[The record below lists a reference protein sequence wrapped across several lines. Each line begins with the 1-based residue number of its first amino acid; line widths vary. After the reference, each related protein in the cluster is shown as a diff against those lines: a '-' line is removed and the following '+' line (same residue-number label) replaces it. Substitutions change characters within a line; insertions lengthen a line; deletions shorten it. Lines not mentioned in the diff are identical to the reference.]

1 LTRFLVTGASGLL
14 GLNFGL
20 YTCQQHD
27 VVGVVNHNAL
37 LNAPFAV
44 HQLELSQPG
53 AARKLI
59 ETTRPQVILHCAA
72 MANVDA
78 CESQPQLAQR
88 VNADLPGEL
97 AALAAEFNCKMVHIS
112 TDAVFNGE
120 NGNYC
125 EEDAT
130 APLSVYAR
138 TKLAGEEA
146 VLAANPRAIVARVNF
161 YGWSITGRRSLAE
174 FFYSHLSAGEKMKG
188 FTDVHFCPLE
198 VHDLSDLLLE
208 MAAKDL
214 QGIYHVVSSESLSK
228 FEFGQRLARQF
239 GLDASLIQP
248 VSWRD
253 AGLQAARSPELT
265 LNTEKL
271 RNALQHSLPDQAHG
285 MARFAQSLSDGL
297 PDVIRKMI
305 TQPQMDTDGHR

>member
-1 LTRFLVTGASGLL
+1 MTRFLVTGASGLL
-14 GLNFGL
+14 GLNFAL
-20 YTCQQHD
+20 YTCQQHE
-27 VVGVVNHNAL
+27 VIGVANQHAL
-37 LNAPFAV
+37 LQAPFAV
-44 HQLELSQPG
+44 HQLELSQPD
-53 AARKLI
+53 AARQLI
-59 ETTRPQVILHCAA
+59 QSVRPQVILHCAA

-88 VNADLPGEL
+88 VNAELPGEL

-120 NGNYC
+120 KGNYS
-125 EEDAT
+125 EEDAP

-174 FFYSHLSAGEKMKG
+174 FFHSHLSAGETMKG
-188 FTDVHFCPLE
+188 FIDVHFCPLE

-228 FEFGQRLARQF
+228 FEFGQQLARQF

-253 AGLQAARSPELT
+253 ARLQAARSPELT
-265 LNTEKL
+265 LSTEKL
-271 RNALQHSLPDQAHG
+271 RNSLQHSLPDQAHG
-285 MARFAQSLSDGL
+285 MVRFAQSLSDGL

-305 TQPQMDTDGHR
+305 AQPQMDTD

>member
-14 GLNFGL
+14 GLNFAL
-20 YTCQQHD
+20 YTCQQHE
-27 VVGVVNHNAL
+27 VIGVVNQHAL
-37 LNAPFAV
+37 QQAPFAV

-53 AARKLI
+53 AARQLLQAI
-59 ETTRPQVILHCAA
+59 RPQVILHCAA

-78 CESQPQLAQR
+78 CESQPELAQR

-97 AALAAEFNCKMVHIS
+97 AALAAEFDCKMMHIS
-112 TDAVFNGE
+112 TDAVFNGDK
-120 NGNYC
+120 GNYV
-125 EEDAT
+125 EEDEP

-161 YGWSITGRRSLAE
+161 YGWSITGKRSLAE
-174 FFYSHLSAGEKMKG
+174 FFYSHLSAGENTKG

-208 MAAKDL
+208 MATKDL

-253 AGLQAARSPELT
+253 VGLQAARSPELT
-265 LNTEKL
+265 LDTQKL
-271 RNALQHSLPDQAHG
+271 RNALQHPLPDQAHG
-285 MARFAQSLSDGL
+285 MTRFAQSLSDGL
-297 PDVIRKMI
+297 PEYIRGMKME
-305 TQPQMDTDGHR
+305 PQINTDAH

>member
-14 GLNFGL
+14 GLNFAL
-20 YTCQQHD
+20 YTCQQHE
-27 VVGVVNHNAL
+27 VIGVVNQHAL
-37 LNAPFAV
+37 KHAPFAV
-44 HQLELSQPG
+44 QQLELNQPG
-53 AARKLI
+53 AARQLVQSV
-59 ETTRPQVILHCAA
+59 RPQVILHCAA

-78 CESQPQLAQR
+78 CENQPELAQR
-88 VNADLPGEL
+88 VNAELPGEL
-97 AALAAEFNCKMVHIS
+97 AALAAEFDCKMVHIS

-120 NGNYC
+120 KGNYS
-125 EEDAT
+125 EEDVP

-146 VLAANPRAIVARVNF
+146 VLTANPRAIVARVNF

-174 FFYSHLSAGEKMKG
+174 FFFSHLAASENMKG

-214 QGIYHVVSSESLSK
+214 LGIYHVVSSESLSK

-265 LNTEKL
+265 LNTAKL
-271 RNALQHSLPDQAHG
+271 KKVLQHDLPDQAHG

-297 PDVIRKMI
+297 PYVIRKMI
-305 TQPQMDTDGHR
+305 TQPQMDTDKHR

>member
-1 LTRFLVTGASGLL
+1 MTRFLVTGASGLL
-14 GLNFGL
+14 GLNFAL
-20 YTCQQHD
+20 YTCQQHE
-27 VVGVVNHNAL
+27 VIGVVNQHAL
-37 LNAPFAV
+37 KHAPFAV
-44 HQLELSQPG
+44 QQLELNQPG
-53 AARKLI
+53 AARQLVQSV
-59 ETTRPQVILHCAA
+59 RPQVILHCAA

-78 CESQPQLAQR
+78 CENQPELAQR
-88 VNADLPGEL
+88 VNAELPGEL
-97 AALAAEFNCKMVHIS
+97 AALAAEFDCKMVHIS

-120 NGNYC
+120 KGNYS
-125 EEDAT
+125 EEDVP

-146 VLAANPRAIVARVNF
+146 VLTANPRAIVARVNF

-174 FFYSHLSAGEKMKG
+174 FFFSHLAASENMKG

-214 QGIYHVVSSESLSK
+214 LGIYHVVSSESLSK

-265 LNTEKL
+265 LNTAKL
-271 RNALQHSLPDQAHG
+271 KKVLQHDLPDQAHG

-297 PDVIRKMI
+297 PYVIRKMI
-305 TQPQMDTDGHR
+305 TQPQMDTDKHR